1 MIGVAKR
8 LYGGCAA
15 YRDRWKEEGG
25 NVLAAGRYEHGG
37 QVAKAAAELGVS
49 RGRIVDFS
57 ANLNPLG
64 PPPKV
69 IDALS
74 AAVLDVSHYPE
85 PESGTLKRELEVYH
99 ALPPGTV
106 VVGNGASELIYA
118 VARALRPRTALVADP
133 TFSEYERAV
142 VSTGGEVISIPAW
155 REDGSGLRRFFMD
168 FDAVLN
174 AINSH
179 KCDLIFVCNPN
190 NPTGTLIPPHFLE
203 DLVGAARSVGA
214 YLCID
219 ESFLPFCSAGG
230 EALLSKGDGGPA
242 EISEEEKLSGVSRAL
257 SPGWR
262 HAIILRSFTKVFAI
276 PGARLGYLVAS
287 PDVAKRVAA
296 VREPWAVNCFA
307 LAAGLQCLKEH
318 DYLLKTRRAVALARR
333 DLVQRLEA
341 VDASLG
347 GDVLRPFSSEANF
360 ILCRLGDRCRCDA
373 GSLASAMAKKGILI
387 RDCSNF
393 PYLGSRYIRLAVRMP
408 EENAVLARALL
419 EFFGDRAG

>member
-1 MIGVAKR
+1 MV
-8 LYGGCAA
+8 
-15 YRDRWKEEGG
+15 
-25 NVLAAGRYEHGG
+25 AAGRYEHGG
-37 QVAKAAAELGVS
+37 QIAKAAAELGVP
-49 RGRIVDFS
+49 RDRILDFS

-74 AAVLDVSHYPE
+74 AAVSDVSHYPE
-85 PESGTLKRELEVYH
+85 PESGALKRKLEVYH
-99 ALPPGTV
+99 GLPPGTV
-106 VVGNGASELIYA
+106 IVGNGASELIYA
-118 VARALRPRTALVADP
+118 VARALRPRTALVTDP

-142 VSTGGEVISIPAW
+142 ISTGGQAISIPAW
-155 REDGSGLRRFFMD
+155 REGGSGLRRFLMD
-168 FDAVLN
+168 FDAVLD
-174 AINSH
+174 AINLH

-190 NPTGTLIPPHFLE
+190 NPTGTLLPLDRLE
-203 DLVGAARSVGA
+203 DLVGAARSAGA
-214 YLCID
+214 YICID
-219 ESFLPFCSAGG
+219 ESFLPFCSTGG
-230 EALLSKGDGGPA
+230 EAVLSPGDEGPA
-242 EISEEEKLSGVSRAL
+242 EILEEEKLGGACRAV

-287 PDVAKRVAA
+287 PDVAKRIAV

-307 LAAGLQCLKEH
+307 LAAGLQCLKER
-318 DYLLKTRRAVALARR
+318 DYLLRTRRAVVLARR

-347 GDVLRPFSSEANF
+347 GGVLRPFASEANF
-360 ILCRLGDRCRCDA
+360 ILCRLGDDCRCDA